1 LYQVEEPHIEE
12 TPTITDFPGF
22 NPNSDAERLRKAMK
36 GLGTDEKTIIEII
49 PRRSNKQRQQL
60 KTTFQAMFGRDL
72 VQDLHSEL
80 SGHFRDAIEACMMP
94 LDEFEAFSYRKAVK
108 GFGTD
113 GIKYEVILK

>member
-1 LYQVEEPHIEE
+1 
-12 TPTITDFPGF
+12 
-22 NPNSDAERLRKAMK
+22 
-36 GLGTDEKTIIEII
+36 
-49 PRRSNKQRQQL
+49 
-60 KTTFQAMFGRDL
+60 MFGRDL

-113 GIKYEVILK
+113 GIMKWYKNKLQIHQFKLSFLIDSALIELLTTRSTEQISATKIKYKQSKKREKIIDV

>member
-1 LYQVEEPHIEE
+1 
-12 TPTITDFPGF
+12 
-22 NPNSDAERLRKAMK
+22 
-36 GLGTDEKTIIEII
+36 
-49 PRRSNKQRQQL
+49 
-60 KTTFQAMFGRDL
+60 MFGRDL

-113 GIKYEVILK
+113 GIKQLIHN